1 MIFFIHRPIYYKKQL
16 DMRKCIENFAN
27 GVEFIAVI
35 LMGPSAVLT
44 DVSNILR
51 RIANKRN
58 NAEGDEIR

>member
-1 MIFFIHRPIYYKKQL
+1 
-16 DMRKCIENFAN
+16 MRKCIERFAN

-51 RIANKRN
+51 RIAQNKRN
-58 NAEGDEIR
+58 NAEGDGR

>member
-1 MIFFIHRPIYYKKQL
+1 MIKY
-16 DMRKCIENFAN
+16 IEKFAN

-58 NAEGDEIR
+58 NTVCDGQE